1 MMDSPIGEREPCG
14 SSDDSRILYQPPKSA
29 YSTLK
34 CYLQQNKIR
43 EKYMGRSGFDL
54 GSQSKRQTLW
64 IVLWLNVGIAA
75 GFFVMGY
82 FGDSNALLAN
92 GLDNSSDAVVYA
104 LSLLA
109 LSRSR
114 TWKRG
119 AARFSGLML
128 LLFSGMVIAD
138 AVRRFIEG
146 PEPAG
151 LLMMAMAAVAAV
163 VNFIC
168 LRLLNRL
175 KDKDVNLRAAVTFS
189 VNDFIANGGII
200 LAGVIVLLTGA
211 NWPDLVVGI
220 AVAGIALYGAIDI
233 LKDTHADKHDDRGT
247 EHTSMFD

>member
-1 MMDSPIGEREPCG
+1 MSHADLNL
-14 SSDDSRILYQPPKSA
+14 SSD
-29 YSTLK
+29 T
-34 CYLQQNKIR
+34 
-43 EKYMGRSGFDL
+43 
-54 GSQSKRQTLW
+54 KRKTLW
-64 IVLWLNVGIAA
+64 IVLWLNVGIAV
-75 GFFVMGY
+75 GFFIMGY
-82 FGDSNALLAN
+82 FADSNALLAN

-109 LSRSR
+109 LTRSR

-119 AARFSGLML
+119 AARLSGLML

-146 PEPAG
+146 SEPAG

-163 VNFIC
+163 INFVC

-175 KDKDVNLRAAVTFS
+175 EDKDVSLRAAVTFS
-189 VNDFIANGGII
+189 FNDFIANGGII
-200 LAGVIVLLTGA
+200 LAGAVVLLTGA

-233 LKDTHADKHDDRGT
+233 LKDTHADKHDERGT
-247 EHTSMFD
+247 EHTGMFD